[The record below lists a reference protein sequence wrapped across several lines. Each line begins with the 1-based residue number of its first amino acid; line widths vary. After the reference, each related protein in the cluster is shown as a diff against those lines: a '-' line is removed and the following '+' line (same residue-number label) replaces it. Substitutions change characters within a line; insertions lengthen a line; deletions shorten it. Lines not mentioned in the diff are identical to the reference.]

1 MFYILAEYGYK
12 LLRMRYL
19 PICLVTTSSCCAINP
34 NALAIFERSVVL
46 SLAELSLVVSF
57 DTGGAGAFGLL
68 VGTGGAG
75 LFDLYL
81 LTAAL
86 ALLGLGRLLVF
97 LFVFA
102 LAGAFAGRLWVELL
116 LFVFSCPSL
125 APADAGRSK
134 FVRHTITMASLAC
147 EIGKSVRDLF
157 G

>member
-1 MFYILAEYGYK
+1 MFQILAECRHK
-12 LLRMRYL
+12 LLRYL

-57 DTGGAGAFGLL
+57 ETGGAGAFGLL
-68 VGTGGAG
+68 VGRWCWS
-75 LFDLYL
+75 LRFIPIDSC
-81 LTAAL
+81 L

-102 LAGAFAGRLWVELL
+102 LAGVGGA
-116 LFVFSCPSL
+116 VFGLIIAVRIFLPSL

-134 FVRHTITMASLAC
+134 SCHTITMASLAC
-147 EIGKSVRDLF
+147 EIGKSVRDLL

>member
-1 MFYILAEYGYK
+1 MFQILAEYGYK

-75 LFDLYL
+75 LDLYL

-102 LAGAFAGRLWVELL
+102 FAGRLWVELL
-116 LFVFSCPSL
+116 LFTFSCPSL
-125 APADAGRSK
+125 APVDAGRSK

>member
-1 MFYILAEYGYK
+1 M
-12 LLRMRYL
+12 
-19 PICLVTTSSCCAINP
+19 
-34 NALAIFERSVVL
+34 L

-102 LAGAFAGRLWVELL
+102 FAGAFAGRLWVALL

-125 APADAGRSK
+125 APPMLVDRNSCA
-134 FVRHTITMASLAC
+134 TP
-147 EIGKSVRDLF
+147 
-157 G
+157 

>member
-1 MFYILAEYGYK
+1 MFQILAEYGYK

-46 SLAELSLVVSF
+46 SLAQLSLVVSF

-102 LAGAFAGRLWVELL
+102 FAGRLWVELL

-147 EIGKSVRDLF
+147 EIGHKKC
-157 G
+157 

>member
-1 MFYILAEYGYK
+1 MRVCGNDDHRVSPVQQKEGAYK
-12 LLRMRYL
+12 REQ
-19 PICLVTTSSCCAINP
+19 
-34 NALAIFERSVVL
+34 ALSRLDS
-46 SLAELSLVVSF
+46 
-57 DTGGAGAFGLL
+57 AGTVGLL

>member
-1 MFYILAEYGYK
+1 MFQILAEYGYK

-102 LAGAFAGRLWVELL
+102 FAGAFLRGGFGSNCCCSHSLVPRLHRSMLVDRN
-116 LFVFSCPSL
+116 SCATP
-125 APADAGRSK
+125 
-134 FVRHTITMASLAC
+134 
-147 EIGKSVRDLF
+147 
-157 G
+157 

>member
-1 MFYILAEYGYK
+1 MFQILAECRHK
-12 LLRMRYL
+12 LLRYL

-34 NALAIFERSVVL
+34 NALAIFERSDVL
-46 SLAELSLVVSF
+46 SLAELSPLSLW
-57 DTGGAGAFGLL
+57 DTGGAGTVGLL

-102 LAGAFAGRLWVELL
+102 FGRGFCGAALGRIVAVRIFL
-116 LFVFSCPSL
+116 PSL
-125 APADAGRSK
+125 CTGRCWSIEIRAPHHNNGIAR
-134 FVRHTITMASLAC
+134 L
-147 EIGKSVRDLF
+147 
-157 G
+157 